1 MPTQEDFD
9 YKLRYNARVMAHK
22 WYVIV
27 NDLIGG
33 HAIGLL
39 DKPMSEYN
47 FPVDCLAVVV
57 ADFMTRETASQVVSV
72 MNAHRGLGVDDEA
85 NL

>member
-1 MPTQEDFD
+1 MPDQEDID
-9 YKLRYNARVMAHK
+9 YKIRYNERILTHK

-27 NDLIGG
+27 NDLTGG

-47 FPVDCLAVVV
+47 FRVDCLAVVV
-57 ADFMTRETASQVVSV
+57 ADFMTRDTASQVVSV
-72 MNAHRGLGVDDEA
+72 MNAHRGLGVDE
-85 NL
+85 